1 MPLSPQLPRHR
12 IVDTA
17 PVKTHYV
24 RRPRE
29 KYFILIRW
37 LYHPQSHC
45 FSNHLGGSI
54 RKKNWRRP
62 ISTFLEF
69 LMGTQLWI
77 SMSDVKSQFLD
88 KHTLKPSYLI
98 ISAKK
103 YGFNRSTPTFPCS
116 IQDFVDE
123 IRIFGYFWC
132 FNHHGFDGLAPQ
144 AAALQGTYD
153 LTPKAR

>member
-1 MPLSPQLPRHR
+1 
-12 IVDTA
+12 
-17 PVKTHYV
+17 
-24 RRPRE
+24 
-29 KYFILIRW
+29 
-37 LYHPQSHC
+37 
-45 FSNHLGGSI
+45 
-54 RKKNWRRP
+54 
-62 ISTFLEF
+62 
-69 LMGTQLWI
+69 MGTQLWI